1 MENKFYKLV
10 YEMQNA
16 LNNMNEDEKLSLA
29 TILSSVGI
37 DDERIK
43 EVNAFIFKNIDKK
56 NYKKL
61 IKGQSIVS
69 YIESFT
75 NLEKYIRHE
84 AIGKGYQ
91 EMSEINKQI
100 SEEYFHLENE
110 GEKLNHELDSTKT
123 ENKTS

>member
-1 MENKFYKLV
+1 MENNFYKLV

-16 LNNMNEDEKLSLA
+16 MNNMNDEEKLKLA
-29 TILSSVGI
+29 NILASVGI

-43 EVNAFIFKNIDKK
+43 KVNAFIFKNIKK
-56 NYKKL
+56 EDYKKL
-61 IKGQSIVS
+61 LQDQAIVS

-75 NLEKYIRHE
+75 NLEKQIRHE
-84 AIGKGYQ
+84 EIGKGYR

-110 GEKLNHELDSTKT
+110 GEELSHEMDSK
-123 ENKTS
+123 EAEDKTS

>member
-1 MENKFYKLV
+1 MENNFYKLV

-16 LNNMNEDEKLSLA
+16 MNNMNDEEKLKLA
-29 TILSSVGI
+29 NILASVGI

-43 EVNAFIFKNIDKK
+43 KVNAFIFKNIKK
-56 NYKKL
+56 EDYKKL
-61 IKGQSIVS
+61 LQDQAIVS

-75 NLEKYIRHE
+75 NLEKQIRNE
-84 AIGKGYQ
+84 EIGKGYR

-110 GEKLNHELDSTKT
+110 GEELSYEMDSK
-123 ENKTS
+123 EAEDKTS